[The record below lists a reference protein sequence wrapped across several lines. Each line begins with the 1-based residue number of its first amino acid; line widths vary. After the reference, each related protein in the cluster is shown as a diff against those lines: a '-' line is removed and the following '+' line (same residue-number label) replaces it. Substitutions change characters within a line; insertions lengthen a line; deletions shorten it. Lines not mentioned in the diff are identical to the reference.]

1 MSSLVFLFSS
11 CITFYLMCVF
21 VVYLCVL
28 FLPIDLSTTTTTT
41 TTTRVDIFT
50 VQYIEG

>member
-41 TTTRVDIFT
+41 TRVDIFT